1 MKVLKSKDG
10 QRADVPFLI
19 EEDDIF
25 SNLEHKQGSSLFMGK
40 YSLSELITVLKKKN
54 LFRIAQQR
62 GLWPLIFAADSS
74 EFPPLQRFQVFL
86 KNKQPENLIVDLKIR
101 EGKFRPKPEIE
112 FPFSMD
118 PYNFLMLEWLTL
130 QNPLI
135 DFTEKKTPLPGQ
147 QHPGLN
153 IGNKIINL
161 FVMLAQSCQDDGI
174 LAFPAYYH
182 NALLFSRKFH
192 FVNPVKK
199 GEVLAIRKS
208 YPNLSF
214 KKMAWVVHLNC
225 LRNEDGSVYEWKA
238 EEQLYPLNKRLEGY
252 FEDREY
258 KNLVKKSENSRRFFI
273 DWNCYEEKIAEIKD
287 KNWSE
292 FS

>member
-1 MKVLKSKDG
+1 MKVFKSKDG
-10 QRADVPFLI
+10 QRAEESFLI

-25 SNLEHKQGSSLFMGK
+25 SNLEHKQGSSLFLGK
-40 YSLSELITVLKKKN
+40 YSLGEVIAVLKKKN
-54 LFRIAQQR
+54 LFRIARQR
-62 GLWPLIFAADSS
+62 GLWPLVFDADSS

-101 EGKFRPKPEIE
+101 EGKFRPKQEVD

-135 DFTEKKTPLPGQ
+135 AFSGEKTPLPGQ

-153 IGNKIINL
+153 IGNKVINL
-161 FVMLAQSCQDDGI
+161 FVNLAQRCGDDGI

-182 NALLFSRKFH
+182 NALLFSRNFH

-208 YPNLSF
+208 YPSLSF
-214 KKMAWVVHLNC
+214 KKMAWIVHLNC

-238 EEQLYPLNKRLEGY
+238 EEQLYPLNKRLEDY
-252 FEDREY
+252 FETREY
-258 KNLVKKSENSRRFFI
+258 KNKVKDSENSRRFLI
-273 DWNCYEEKIAEIKD
+273 DWSCYEERMTEIKGN
-287 KNWSE
+287 NWSE
-292 FS
+292 VF